1 MSEHTPIPWRLGG
14 TFMPGTS
21 GESVNIWGPPAPGD
35 QSGWIVASNLA
46 PENARRIVLAVNCH
60 DDFLAALRDCRNA
73 MYADNPAD
81 GWKEIIE
88 RADAAIAKASP

>member
-21 GESVNIWGPPAPGD
+21 GESVNIWGAPAPGD

-60 DDFLAALRDCRNA
+60 DDLLAALRNL
-73 MYADNPAD
+73 ADFHEEGRVPTPLAID
-81 GWKEIIE
+81 
-88 RADAAIAKASP
+88 RAHAAIEKATGT